1 MSEIGLDGRERD
13 MKGGDKGGTD
23 DAGGSALDADRFEA
37 EAMVLRE
44 SLLNA
49 QFDLADHSNRAVLIL
64 LNGADGAGKGQ
75 VLNRLYEWLDPRTLA
90 TLAYDIND
98 RRDLRHPP
106 AWRFWR
112 DLPQRGRIGIMI
124 GSWYHTILLH
134 RAAGGAD
141 KETFHARIAETN
153 RIEDML
159 DAERITLLKLW
170 LMLDD
175 SETGGTA
182 INPAAPPGSRNNPLV
197 REWVEID
204 TKKERK
210 RLMRAARELIRETA
224 DCRVPWH
231 IVRADDPLARDLTV
245 GRRLLDTLQ
254 AAARWQPVP
263 HGLPPSR
270 PRRVSNTKPVLPTLD
285 LTQTLDKDRYEW
297 ELADAQA
304 RIFAATQSKAFRDR
318 ALVVAFEGNDA
329 AGKGGA
335 IRRLRSALNPVHMR
349 VHPIG
354 APTDE
359 ERARPFLWRFW
370 RHVPLRGHTAIYDRS
385 WYGRVLVERVEGFA
399 APAEWQRAYGEINDF
414 EAQLT
419 RADYIVH
426 KFWLAI
432 DEDEQLRRFEE
443 RKETPHKRFKITD
456 EDWRNRKNW
465 PLYAAAVEDMIAL
478 TSTKAEPWTMVE
490 SNSKRFSR
498 VKILRT
504 LADRLE
510 VEL

>member
-1 MSEIGLDGRERD
+1 
-13 MKGGDKGGTD
+13 MKGGDASGAD
-23 DAGGSALDADRFEA
+23 DRTGRPLDADRFEA
-37 EAMVLRE
+37 EATELRE
-44 SLLNA
+44 ALLEA
-49 QFDLADHSNRAVLIL
+49 QFDLADRSNRAVVIL

-75 VLNRLYEWLDPRTLA
+75 VLNRLHEWLDPRTLA

-98 RRDLRHPP
+98 RRDLRRPP

-134 RAAGGAD
+134 RATGGANE
-141 KETFHARIAETN
+141 ETFHARIAETN

-159 DAERITLLKLW
+159 DAERVTLLKLW
-170 LMLDD
+170 LMLGD
-175 SETGGTA
+175 SETGSSALNTE
-182 INPAAPPGSRNNPLV
+182 APPGSRNNPLV

-210 RLMRAARELIRETA
+210 RLVRAARELIQETA
-224 DCRVPWH
+224 DCQFPWH
-231 IVRADDPLARDLTV
+231 IVGADDPLARDLAV

-254 AAARWQPVP
+254 AEARWRPPRRGV
-263 HGLPPSR
+263 LPSR
-270 PRRVSNTKPVLPTLD
+270 PHRVSSTKPVLPTLD
-285 LTQTLDKDRYEW
+285 LTQTLDKDRYEI

-304 RIFAATQSKAFRDR
+304 RIFAATQSRAFRNR
-318 ALVVAFEGNDA
+318 ALVVVFEGNDA

-335 IRRLRSALNPVHMR
+335 IRRLRSALNPMHMR

-354 APTDE
+354 TPTDE

-370 RHVPLRGHTAIYDRS
+370 RHVPLRGHTAMYDRS

-399 APAEWQRAYGEINDF
+399 APGEWQRAYGEINDF

-419 RADYIVH
+419 RAGYVVH

-432 DEDEQLRRFEE
+432 DPDEQLRRFEA
-443 RKETPHKRFKITD
+443 RKGTPHKRFKITE
-456 EDWRNRKNW
+456 EDWHNREKW

-478 TSTKAEPWTMVE
+478 TSTEAEPWTLVE

-510 VEL
+510 DEL